1 MIQQVLMGRQRTC
14 KKLWNRRIWWCWI
27 WQLQPAGMWHP
38 LVWWKCTDVSSS
50 HHRRP
55 WCLLHRLTMEAG
67 GSLWNLNT
75 LLPDYTFHFKRQRY
89 EYFKILTG
97 VQNTS
102 EDAKMSVGI
111 RLIPDLTMLGCQW
124 QPLSCACPAVTTR
137 LARELLRKQREG
149 GIMEQSNK
157 CVIYEWRVR
166 PPVITSPSREP
177 RGRPALCHRDPAH
190 ACGAWM

>member
-14 KKLWNRRIWWCWI
+14 KKLWNRRIWWRWI
-27 WQLQPAGMWHP
+27 LQLLPAGMWHP

-67 GSLWNLNT
+67 GSLWNSNT

-111 RLIPDLTMLGCQW
+111 RLIPDLEW
-124 QPLSCACPAVTTR
+124 HHHARLSVTAAAIVCLSSSDNTSCSWTPAKAT
-137 LARELLRKQREG
+137 
-149 GIMEQSNK
+149 
-157 CVIYEWRVR
+157 
-166 PPVITSPSREP
+166 
-177 RGRPALCHRDPAH
+177 RGRGLWSKATSVLFMSGGSAH
-190 ACGAWM
+190 LS